1 MRESLTNTASIVNLN
16 TIVKIDITTEIMIA
30 ARSVSSAFNYRDIQ
44 FLEKRQ
50 NTLKPLKTGKM
61 RLA

>member
-1 MRESLTNTASIVNLN
+1 MRESSTNTVSIVNLN
-16 TIVKIDITTEIMIA
+16 TAVKIDITTEIMIGA
-30 ARSVSSAFNYRDIQ
+30 CSVSSAFNYRDIQ

-50 NTLKPLKTGKM
+50 NTLKPLKTRKM

>member
-1 MRESLTNTASIVNLN
+1 MRESLTN